1 MADVDFVEDGQHNIG
16 HICTRRHCDLGLGGR
31 LAFRWIG
38 PDLARTDY
46 TFETLEHQSNR
57 YANALRAAGFR
68 KGDVLFIHLPKTPE
82 LFFSVLGALKLG
94 VTVSTPF
101 ARLSEHAL
109 AGRMASTAAK
119 GIVTRRRVAKQLAP
133 LRSGLPSLTHVL
145 VTDVDEHQPDG
156 VLSAKALVGEA
167 AGEFTADKTDASV
180 PSFIH
185 FTPGPT
191 AQARAV
197 VHVHGAVG
205 HIGATSR
212 DILQLRHGELFWCT
226 SDHGWVTGTSYGITG
241 PWSLGV
247 SQVHF
252 GGGYTADGWFDI
264 LERERVSVW
273 YTSPSVIRMLMREP
287 PETFA
292 RFDLAQLRHVFSVGE
307 WLDPEALI
315 WSRQVLGRDVYDTY
329 FQTETGG
336 IVIANRPGLAVRPG
350 SMGHPV
356 DGVEADVLD
365 EAGRRL
371 PADTPGHLTL
381 RGGWPSMFVDY
392 LGDSAGYREKFSA
405 GRYFTGDQARRD
417 ADGYFWFGGRE
428 DDIVNTAGHL
438 VGPSEVEAALLAC
451 PEVADCAVVRFPD
464 AVFLEK
470 VVAFV
475 VLRSQA
481 AAAEDLDMDLKLRV
495 SRRLSPIETPQDIRF
510 VNVIERD
517 PDGRIDRR
525 ALRARHP
532 ELGAGR
538 SLPWEAR

>member
-1 MADVDFVEDGQHNIG
+1 MADVDFVRNGQHNIG
-16 HICTRRHCDLGLGGR
+16 HICTRQRCDLGDGGR
-31 LAFRWIG
+31 LAFRWIA

-46 TFETLEHQSNR
+46 TFADLDYQSNR
-57 YANALRAAGFR
+57 YANALQAAGFR
-68 KGDVLFIHLPKTPE
+68 TGDVLFIHLPKAPE

-101 ARLSEHAL
+101 SRLGEPAL
-109 AGRMASTAAK
+109 ADRMARTAAK
-119 GIVTRRRVAKQLAP
+119 GILTRRRVAKQLAGF
-133 LRSGLPSLTHVL
+133 RKALPSLAHVL
-145 VTDVDEHQPDG
+145 VTDADDHQPDG
-156 VLSAKALVGEA
+156 VLSARALVGDAAQEFEA
-167 AGEFTADKTDASV
+167 GRTDASL

-197 VHVHGAVG
+197 VHVHGAVR

-212 DILQLRHGELFWCT
+212 DILQLQAGELFWCT
-226 SDHGWVTGTSYGITG
+226 SDHGWVTGTSYGIVG

-252 GGGYTADGWFDI
+252 GGGYTAEGWLDI
-264 LERERVSVW
+264 IARERVSVW
-273 YTSPSVIRMLMREP
+273 YTSPSVIRMLMREDP
-287 PETFA
+287 ATIA
-292 RFDLAQLRHVFSVGE
+292 GFDLSHLSHVFSVGE
-307 WLDPEALI
+307 WLDPDALA
-315 WSRQVLGRDVYDTY
+315 WSRRALGRDVYDTY

-336 IVIANRPGLAVRPG
+336 IVIANRPGLPIRPG

-356 DGVEADVLD
+356 EGVEAAVLD
-365 EAGRRL
+365 DAGMEVR
-371 PADTPGHLTL
+371 ADAAGHLTL
-381 RGGWPSMFVDY
+381 REGWASMFVDY
-392 LGDSAGYREKFSA
+392 LGHGAEYREKFSA
-405 GRYFTGDQARRD
+405 GRYFTGDAARRD
-417 ADGYFWFGGRE
+417 ADGYFWFRGRE

-451 PEVADCAVVRFPD
+451 PEVADCAAVRFPD

-475 VLRSQA
+475 VLHSREAPS
-481 AAAEDLDMDLKLRV
+481 EDLDLELKLRV

-510 VNVIERD
+510 VDVIERD
-517 PDGRIDRR
+517 PDGRINRA
-525 ALRARHP
+525 ALRARHA

-538 SLPWEAR
+538 MLPWEAP